1 MTAKTRRFAFL
12 CSFLWDHTFW
22 IFMLPGLD
30 NSWQVLQDSKIKN
43 SFGLV
48 PAKGEE
54 KTPLTETLASVKDE

>member
-1 MTAKTRRFAFL
+1 LLYPFLLCENCGAFFI
-12 CSFLWDHTFW
+12 S
-22 IFMLPGLD
+22 GLD
-30 NSWQVLQDSKIKN
+30 FCLQDSKIKN